1 MSKKTTEDPGNK
13 ESDPGREAK
22 GTSRTV
28 TEQRLRKRAVGLGQE
43 GGLQEPKSSPA
54 SECPRLMNE
63 EKQTFFI

>member
-28 TEQRLRKRAVGLGQE
+28 TEQRLR
-43 GGLQEPKSSPA
+43 
-54 SECPRLMNE
+54 SE
-63 EKQTFFI
+63 QWD